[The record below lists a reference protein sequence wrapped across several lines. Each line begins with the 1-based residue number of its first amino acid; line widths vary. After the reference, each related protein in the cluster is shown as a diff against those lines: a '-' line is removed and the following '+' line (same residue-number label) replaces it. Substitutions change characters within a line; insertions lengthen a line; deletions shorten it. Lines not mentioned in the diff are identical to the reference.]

1 MSGVVREEFGRLHGS
16 PLVEILNAGACVCM
30 RKGYSAC
37 LIFTL
42 FACLLSSAFA
52 QVANNTSL
60 VGTILDP
67 SGSPVSGVKVTAVN
81 RDTRVSYPGTTNDAG
96 YYAINFIA
104 VGTYDITAAADGFK
118 KITQTGVPVS
128 INQAVRTDFSLQLG
142 SVDTS
147 VTVTA
152 QTPPLSTDDATLA
165 ETLGTDQVAN
175 LPMNGRHALELAIT
189 SSNVIQGPKS
199 SFTAVPPGED
209 FIGAGQREITN
220 SLTLD
225 GVSIMNNLITVT
237 AVSPNPDAIQEV
249 QVQNGN
255 YTAQYGSYMGVHINL
270 VSKSGGNKLHGSAY
284 DYIQNDV
291 FNARQY
297 FNRTPATIA
306 PLRYN
311 QFGFELDG
319 PVYLPWLYD
328 GRDKTFFM
336 ASYEGLRE
344 INGAVSSITTMS
356 QAMAGGDFSA
366 LLAGSKPVQLK
377 NPFTT
382 EALPNNQIPSNLMS
396 PQALALLKYV
406 PLATFYGANNYTA
419 SAPQNITINQTLD
432 RVDENIGQ
440 NIRLFVRYD
449 WQNMTIA
456 NGNVVPTSGSYGP
469 TNNRNITIGYTHF
482 ITPNLVNDFRIGRNH
497 LITNNL
503 DYWYVNNLKD
513 AGTLLGIP
521 GFDGD
526 TRYNNPGIPDITIS
540 GYAGLGNAGANW
552 FQDDTTWHGYDQI
565 SYTHGK
571 HNLMFGVELRKLTT
585 GRAAVNSPRGSFA
598 FSGASS
604 GDASADFLMGVP
616 LNDITPIAQR
626 KGVVAEWRDG
636 FFALD
641 NWQVSQKLTLNYGLR
656 YELPTVP
663 YSVNGYARILN
674 AAQTALIPDTV
685 PDAGFKFIRPNHDNW
700 APRIGF
706 AYRATEKTVVRG
718 GIGAYY
724 NPNQMNSFT
733 LATSNPPFATATTYQ
748 TTAQVILTLANPTP
762 GSAVGKP
769 SPYVAVFTENPYLPT
784 PRMYQWNLSVGNQL
798 WKDAGF
804 ELQYLGSHSLH
815 LDRSFYNNQ
824 PTPGPGDVNAHRPNQ
839 LWGQIRTIQ
848 NDEYSNY
855 HGFTAIFRQRL
866 THGVQ
871 VNASYTWSHTLDFSS
886 DSNGGGV
893 SMNPL
898 NFRLDYGNANWDIRN
913 RFVGTVVYSLPKLT
927 TMKPAFRYVF
937 GGWQMN
943 DITTIQGGQPMN
955 VTLSSDVA
963 NIGRNDGQRP
973 NWVHAARASCG
984 TKAAQV
990 GATSCI
996 DSTAYSTPDAYHFGT
1011 AHRNQIYGPS
1021 FVNTDFS
1028 LFKDIPVKD
1037 RAHFEIRGEL
1047 FNALNHPNLANPASN
1062 VFDTKS
1068 FGTFGLLKGNNRII
1082 QVAGKFVF

>member
-1 MSGVVREEFGRLHGS
+1 
-16 PLVEILNAGACVCM
+16 M

-37 LIFTL
+37 LVFVF

-67 SGSPVSGVKVTAVN
+67 SGHAVSGVKVTAVN
-81 RDTRVSYPGTTNDAG
+81 RDTKVAYPGTTNEEG

-104 VGTYDITAAADGFK
+104 VGTYDITAIADGFK

-128 INQAVRTDFSLQLG
+128 INQAVRTDFTLQLG

-147 VTVTA
+147 VTVSA

-165 ETLGTDQVAN
+165 ETLSTDQVAN

-199 SFTAVPPGED
+199 SFTGVPPGED

-249 QVQNGN
+249 QIQNGN

-291 FNARQY
+291 FNARSY
-297 FNRTPATIA
+297 FNRAPAAIA
-306 PLRYN
+306 PQRYN
-311 QFGFELDG
+311 QFGFVLSG
-319 PVYLPWLYD
+319 PVYLPKLYD
-328 GRDKTFFM
+328 GRDKTFFT
-336 ASYEGLRE
+336 ASYEGLRQ
-344 INGAVSSITTMS
+344 INGLTQSITTMS
-356 QAMAGGDFSA
+356 QAMANGDYSA
-366 LLAGSKPVQLK
+366 LLSGSNPVQLR
-377 NPFTT
+377 NPFTQA
-382 EALPNNQIPSNLMS
+382 ALPNNQIPSNLIS
-396 PQALALLKYV
+396 TQAAALLKYM
-406 PLATFYGANNYTA
+406 PLASSYGSNNYTA

-449 WQNMTIA
+449 WQNMT
-456 NGNVVPTSGSYGP
+456 VTSGQPVPSSSSYGP
-469 TNNRNITIGYTHF
+469 TNNRNVAVGYTHF
-482 ITPNLVNDFRIGRNH
+482 ITPNLVNDFRIGRNY
-497 LITNNL
+497 LISNNL
-503 DYWYVNNLKD
+503 DYWYVNGLND
-513 AGTLLGIP
+513 AGTQLGIP

-526 TRYNNPGIPDITIS
+526 TRYGNPGIPDINIT
-540 GYAGLGNAGANW
+540 GYAGLGNSGANW

-571 HNLMFGVELRKLTT
+571 HNLMFGAELRKLTT
-585 GRAAVNSPRGSFA
+585 GRAAVNSPRGVFNFTNA
-598 FSGASS
+598 IT

-616 LNDITPIAQR
+616 QSDTTPIAQR

-641 NWQVSQKLTLNYGLR
+641 NWQVSPKLTLNYGLR

-674 AAQTALIPDTV
+674 ADQTALIPTTT
-685 PDAGFKFIRPNHDNW
+685 PDPGFKFIRPNHDNW

-706 AYRATEKTVVRG
+706 AYRATEKTVIRG

-733 LATSNPPFATATTYQ
+733 LATGNPPFATAVSYSTG
-748 TTAQVILTLANPTP
+748 ARNAAITLNNPTP
-762 GSAVGKP
+762 GSNAGSVPVPGAP
-769 SPYVAVFTENPYLPT
+769 NTYVNVFTENPYLPT
-784 PRMYQWNLSVGNQL
+784 PRMYQWNVSVGNEL
-798 WKDAGF
+798 WANAGF

-824 PTPGPGDVNAHRPNQ
+824 PIDLDARPVNTRRPNQ

-866 THGVQ
+866 AHGVQ

-893 SMNPL
+893 SMNPY

-913 RFVGTVVYSLPKLT
+913 RFVGTVVYSLPKFNTLH
-927 TMKPAFRYVF
+927 PALRYIL
-937 GGWQMN
+937 GDWQMN
-943 DITTIQGGQPMN
+943 DITTLQGGQPIN
-955 VTLSSDVA
+955 VTLSSDWA
-963 NIGRNDGQRP
+963 FLGRNDGQRP
-973 NWVHAARASCG
+973 NWAHAAHASCNS
-984 TKAAQV
+984 KAAQ
-990 GATSCI
+990 ANTTYSCV
-996 DSTAYSTPDAYHFGT
+996 DFSAYAPVEQYHFGN
-1011 AHRNQIYGPS
+1011 ARRNQIYGPS
-1021 FVNTDFS
+1021 YLNTDFS
-1028 LFKDIPVKD
+1028 LFKNIPVTE

-1047 FNALNHPNLANPASN
+1047 FNALNHPNFANPVSGYTVN
-1062 VFDTKS
+1062 PGSVMVGGETVFTLTQPKG
-1068 FGTFGLLKGNNRII
+1068 FGTLGSLKGNSRII